1 MQRDAICPAVWAI
14 LAVLL
19 LSTPLAAQPA
29 VPQGT
34 VSPTDLA
41 QIKSPVDLQ
50 RLIEKQ
56 VAAGNLDEAKKSL
69 EDARIRFST
78 RAFLP
83 VLGPCYE
90 LVGMKTKA
98 LKFHT
103 QFNQLFP
110 GNLLAM
116 SNLAKFYVK
125 NGDPRSG
132 VALARK
138 MLKVKIDA
146 SASLQ
151 NEKLMSWARR
161 RVAEALGSSGEV
173 AKINEALAMIAEN
186 GGAELT
192 GEDVLIGARLLST
205 MPDAANRDKAIQIL
219 TQEID
224 KQSPDLTRNDYVR
237 LASLWER
244 SGNWAKA
251 RETIQKRLDVKP
263 ETPGPAA
270 TQERM
275 FFASYMIDMLIL
287 NDHPSDTGDYLKI
300 IEKQSSDP
308 AQLLPMRA
316 VTWAKQGK
324 TAKATRLLTDA
335 ARDAWPPNTPEKL
348 ATIKNISLLFMRIER
363 FKEAEAML
371 RAYVKIS
378 PQDELTLAVFLGLHG
393 DLDEALEICQKVIEK
408 RPSDRANAVQAAVT
422 FLGSRRNESTEK
434 QIDRVALW
442 AAPLLGGGAGVSMKL
457 QLANLR
463 GDYEAVALAYREIL
477 RERPGL
483 KGSGTSTEA
492 SILNDLGF
500 VLGHRLGR
508 GNKARYDEALAYSN
522 QAIDIL
528 GERSELLD
536 TRAMIYLAAPV
547 SDDKIGLAIAD
558 MTKALADHLP
568 GRQASLHFHMAMIQK
583 LAGNSQPAIEQLRL
597 AIKDGLKI
605 GQLSKREAKVFNELS
620 GRLPSRGK

>member
-19 LSTPLAAQPA
+19 LSTPLAAQPVA
-29 VPQGT
+29 PQGP

-50 RLIEKQ
+50 RLIAKQ

-90 LVGMKTKA
+90 MVGMNSKA

-138 MLKVKIDA
+138 MLRIEPPTDPQ
-146 SASLQ
+146 SGR
-151 NEKLMSWARR
+151 LMSWARR

-186 GGAELT
+186 GGVELT

-251 RETIQKRLDVKP
+251 RETIQKQLDVKP

-270 TQERM
+270 TQKRM

-308 AQLLPMRA
+308 AQLLPLRA
-316 VTWAKQGK
+316 VTWAKRGK
-324 TAKATRLLTDA
+324 VGDATRLLTDA

-393 DLDEALEICQKVIEK
+393 DLEEALDICQKVIEM
-408 RPSDRANAVQAAVT
+408 RPSDRAAAVQAAVT

-434 QIDRVALW
+434 QIDRVAQW
-442 AAPLLGGGAGVSMKL
+442 AAPLLAGNTGVATKL
-457 QLANLR
+457 RLADVR
-463 GDYEAVALAYREIL
+463 GDYEAVAQAIRENL
-477 RERPGL
+477 RQPGL
-483 KGSGTSTEA
+483 RGSGTSAEA
-492 SILNDLGF
+492 STLNNLAF

-508 GNKARYDEALAYSN
+508 GNKARCDEALGYCE
-522 QAIDIL
+522 QAIKIL

-536 TRAMIYLAAPV
+536 TRAMIRLAAGDV
-547 SDDKIGLAIAD
+547 ERARID
-558 MTKALADHLP
+558 MTNALKDHLP
-568 GRQASLHFHMAMIQK
+568 GRRATMHFHMAMIQQ
-583 LAGNSQPAIEQLRL
+583 LLGNPRAAAVELQTAIDE
-597 AIKDGLKI
+597 GLKI
-605 GQLSKREAKVFNELS
+605 GQLSKREAKAFNELS